1 MPEVPLGTPAIVQF
15 LRKVYYT
22 LKSVASHPLKREA
35 KWKAIREF
43 CVAQVAVRL
52 VPGDV
57 CVEFPNQTKLLIS
70 PRMKGA
76 AHFISPGL
84 CEFDEM
90 CFVTHFLRPEDLFAD
105 VGANVG
111 AYTVLAGGV
120 AGAKTVCFEPS
131 PGTFRYLAQ
140 NVRLNSLNDK
150 VTALNV
156 ALGSKEGTLRLTE
169 NLGTENYICPE
180 GTGSDGVE
188 IKVTTLDKVFADSAP
203 ALIKIDVEGFETE
216 VFAGAGRILAQPSL
230 HAMIVE
236 RGAVASRYGYD
247 EDALH
252 RRIQASP
259 FIPCAYSAMTR
270 QLSRIPAESKGN
282 IIYVRDFEFVQEK
295 LRSASSFRFAGLEI

>member
-1 MPEVPLGTPAIVQF
+1 MDPF
-15 LRKVYYT
+15 RKLYYT
-22 LKSVASHPLKREA
+22 LQSVANHPLNRHSR
-35 KWKAIREF
+35 WKAMRDF

-57 CVEFPNQTKLLIS
+57 CVAFPNQTRLLVS

-90 CFVTHFLRPEDLFAD
+90 CFATHFLRPEDLFAD

-120 AGAKTVCFEPS
+120 AGARAVSVEPS
-131 PGTFRYLAQ
+131 PGTFRYLGQ
-140 NVRLNSLNDK
+140 NVRLNNLNEK

-169 NLGTENYICPE
+169 NLGTENFVRPE
-180 GTGSDGVE
+180 GSGSGGVE
-188 IKVTTLDKVFADSAP
+188 VKVTTLNKVFADSVP

-216 VFAGAGRILAQPSL
+216 VFAGADRILAQPSL
-230 HAMIVE
+230 QAMIVE
-236 RGAVASRYGYD
+236 RGAVASRYGHD

-252 RRIQASP
+252 RHIQASS
-259 FIPCAYSAMTR
+259 FIPCAYSAIKR
-270 QLSRIPAESKGN
+270 ELSKIPGDSKGN
-282 IIYVRDFEFVQEK
+282 IIYVRDFDFVQNK
-295 LRSASSFRFAGLEI
+295 LKAAAAFHFAGMAI